1 MEVGAGIQGS
11 PNMLTLFDS
20 AWNPLHLNEDR
31 ATNVLQDGESLP

>member
-20 AWNPLHLNEDR
+20 AWNPLFLKEIC
-31 ATNVLQDGESLP
+31 